1 MSRAV
6 IAPLQVGATAP
17 EALSVLQQRLQA
29 AEDQAEALIKDVGS
43 LGVPREQLLAPS
55 EPPPRPPLS
64 PLQARAA
71 FGGGGAMLWRS
82 YEDLVSR
89 VCRMESLL
97 QTLKLTV
104 FRLETDRQ
112 LNPAHSAHLAEQLA
126 ALQQEQAE
134 ERRAARRELVRVRE
148 QLRQARQDRE
158 ATLEEARRLGDALE
172 VATATK
178 MDVALAAEEL
188 KEIKAQMS
196 ERLLELKEE
205 LSREVSLRTAM
216 EESHG
221 ALLQRVQ
228 GMEKVVEVERAQVEV
243 LQQDCRALQTDVQE
257 ARQQLEKEAGRAQEL
272 EGQCQSLRDQAAAK
286 ELLVTEMT
294 EDLKSTRLAL
304 QKQQEEN
311 SHLQQERSSLR
322 SAANR
327 VQSLNEQLE
336 CQCAELGAAL
346 RSLTVENARLI
357 TEHQASLQVEKERMA
372 QKLQEQDLLLDAA
385 RRNIQGELQAALSD
399 RLRLQKE
406 LEALRAEHAK
416 LQQSSTVAQETAV
429 TQKELLDCTVERLR
443 GELGTTIQE
452 RDAARKE
459 RNSVQTELQSAMR
472 RLEEEKA
479 SLETEL
485 TETKLEVGSLSS
497 ALQKQEEENQSLM
510 GRLVAMEHQQHAQ
523 QQVEQMLAEL
533 TDSKNKLAYDKGKL
547 QARVEQLQEEL
558 LAVGNAKADCAHQR
572 KLCTALE
579 NKYSQVTNELNSLKI
594 SYQRLEAQLTQ
605 AHAALERKE
614 SDFALAISVRDEAL
628 QDAQALR
635 GQLEELEEQH
645 RNRVGLLERQLG
657 ACRQDGGRVAETLE
671 NMLAS
676 HARLQQSAETLQTEL
691 GSRDA
696 ELTALRAERVQ
707 GQQELQW
714 LQEEVER
721 LQGRLATAKAQ
732 QHGTK
737 VEPLCKALEVARG
750 DNKKLAQ
757 SLEQALQVKS
767 TLQDKLSRALEQLK
781 STETQHQDLL
791 TKREEELR
799 QCREEVCRLTDSVDS
814 LKQQLKKEREA
825 GRRAGQK
832 DAAELKK
839 ALEEASS
846 WSADLSL
853 ANRELREKVNELE
866 KVVANQKAKI
876 KGQRAQLKKHME
888 SQANSTQRVKEM
900 ESELRELQSM
910 KEEYQKKNYEQ
921 GQLVQQFWTET
932 ASLQQELQCLSSGQ
946 QEAVRLGEEL
956 EREQELRQKLE
967 DRCERLEQR
976 VRQLKQARETAEQR
990 LKDASLESQQISDN
1004 LEEAHCWFQSKF
1016 ESLQRELDRG
1026 ESLSSDQC
1034 SQGRT
1039 KKSVPTPCRQ
1049 TTKVHTNTR
1058 SMGKPGVRS
1067 ADSV

>member
-1 MSRAV
+1 GSAGMSRAV

-97 QTLKLTV
+97 QTVKLTV

-112 LNPAHSAHLAEQLA
+112 LNPTHSAHLAEQLA

-134 ERRAARRELVRVRE
+134 ERRAARREVVRVRE

-228 GMEKVVEVERAQVEV
+228 GMEQVVEVERAQVEV

-286 ELLVTEMT
+286 ELLITEMT

-311 SHLQQERSSLR
+311 SQLQQERSSLR

-327 VQSLNEQLE
+327 VQYIFFSPRIWFGFNLLSPISLYSVSV
-336 CQCAELGAAL
+336 CP
-346 RSLTVENARLI
+346 S
-357 TEHQASLQVEKERMA
+357 SVEKERMA

-406 LEALRAEHAK
+406 LEALHADHAK

-429 TQKELLDCTVERLR
+429 TQKELLDRTVERLR

-459 RNSVQTELQSAMR
+459 RNGVQTELQSAMR
-472 RLEEEKA
+472 KVEEEKA

-510 GRLVAMEHQQHAQ
+510 GRLVAMEHQQVRNQTLEHAQ
-523 QQVEQMLAEL
+523 QQVEHMLADL

-645 RNRVGLLERQLG
+645 RNKVGLLERQLG

-707 GQQELQW
+707 GQQELQR

-721 LQGRLATAKAQ
+721 LQDRLATAQAQ

-846 WSADLSL
+846 RSADLSL
-853 ANRELREKVNELE
+853 ANRELRERVNELE

-876 KGQRAQLKKHME
+876 KGQRAQLKKHIE
-888 SQANSTQRVKEM
+888 SQASSTQRVKEM

-921 GQLVQQFWTET
+921 GQLVQQFWTEM

-956 EREQELRQKLE
+956 ERERELRQKLQ

-976 VRQLKQARETAEQR
+976 VRQLKQAREAAEQR
-990 LKDASLESQQISDN
+990 LKEASLESQQISDN

-1039 KKSVPTPCRQ
+1039 KKSVLTPCRQ
-1049 TTKVHTNTR
+1049 TTKVL
-1058 SMGKPGVRS
+1058 
-1067 ADSV
+1067 

>member
-89 VCRMESLL
+89 ACRMESLL

-178 MDVALAAEEL
+178 
-188 KEIKAQMS
+188 
-196 ERLLELKEE
+196 LKEE

-311 SHLQQERSSLR
+311 SHLQQESSSLR

-399 RLRLQKE
+399 RLQLQKE
-406 LEALRAEHAK
+406 LEALRADHAK

-429 TQKELLDCTVERLR
+429 TQKELLDRTVERLR

-579 NKYSQVTNELNSLKI
+579 NKYSQILNRSDNFNLNETLSNL
-594 SYQRLEAQLTQ
+594 
-605 AHAALERKE
+605 H
-614 SDFALAISVRDEAL
+614 
-628 QDAQALR
+628 
-635 GQLEELEEQH
+635 
-645 RNRVGLLERQLG
+645 
-657 ACRQDGGRVAETLE
+657 QDGGRVAETLE

-721 LQGRLATAKAQ
+721 LQVVNMEG
-732 QHGTK
+732 K

-767 TLQDKLSRALEQLK
+767 TLQDKLSRALEQC
-781 STETQHQDLL
+781 
-791 TKREEELR
+791 REEELR

-832 DAAELKK
+832 LKK

>member
-485 TETKLEVGSLSS
+485 TETK
-497 ALQKQEEENQSLM
+497 
-510 GRLVAMEHQQHAQ
+510 HAQ

>member
-89 VCRMESLL
+89 ACRMESLL

-311 SHLQQERSSLR
+311 SHLQQESSSLR

-399 RLRLQKE
+399 RLQLQKE
-406 LEALRAEHAK
+406 LEALRADHAK

-429 TQKELLDCTVERLR
+429 TQKELLDRTVERLR

-485 TETKLEVGSLSS
+485 TETK
-497 ALQKQEEENQSLM
+497 
-510 GRLVAMEHQQHAQ
+510 HAQ